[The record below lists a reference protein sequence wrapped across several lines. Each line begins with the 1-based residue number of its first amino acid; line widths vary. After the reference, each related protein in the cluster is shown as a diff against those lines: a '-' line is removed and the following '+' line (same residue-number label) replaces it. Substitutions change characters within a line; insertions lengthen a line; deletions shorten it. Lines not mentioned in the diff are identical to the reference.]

1 MRPVVEDKHEDK
13 EGDSSQDYQ
22 PEVAEWRYGPAQY
35 WYDMLGVDSSGEG
48 FNYGYKPKEE
58 DEQVMFILV
67 RHAGGG
73 QLRGRI

>member
-1 MRPVVEDKHEDK
+1 
-13 EGDSSQDYQ
+13 
-22 PEVAEWRYGPAQY
+22 
-35 WYDMLGVDSSGEG
+35 MLGVDSLGEGFNYGYKPKEEDEKVMFILVRHAGGDSSGEG